1 MCIYENEIY
10 LSVLS
15 WSINGTG
22 DKLVLSDQHI
32 IKSHDI
38 LGCVETM
45 KSDTFRPQIPGYQ
58 TYHFA
63 CLKIHENA
71 KRDSGGILILV
82 SNKIPK
88 YVSVQRE
95 SDSVV
100 WVKLH
105 GKYLSLPSDISIGF
119 VYIPPDGSTHA
130 AGDTD
135 IFDVLQSKLD
145 RSKDRWSFVE
155 ILTLAQVNC

>member
-1 MCIYENEIY
+1 M
-10 LSVLS
+10 
-15 WSINGTG
+15 G
-22 DKLVLSDQHI
+22 DKLGLSDLHDI

-38 LGCVETM
+38 LGFVETM
-45 KSDTFRPQIPGYQ
+45 KSDIFRPQIPGYQ
-58 TYHFA
+58 AYHFA
-63 CLKIHENA
+63 RLKKHENA

-82 SNKIPK
+82 SNKIRK

-119 VYIPPDGSTHA
+119 VYIPPEGSTHA
-130 AGDTD
+130 VGDTD
-135 IFDVLQSKLD
+135 IFDDLSASIQT
-145 RSKDRWSFVE
+145 RSKQG
-155 ILTLAQVNC
+155 QVVIC